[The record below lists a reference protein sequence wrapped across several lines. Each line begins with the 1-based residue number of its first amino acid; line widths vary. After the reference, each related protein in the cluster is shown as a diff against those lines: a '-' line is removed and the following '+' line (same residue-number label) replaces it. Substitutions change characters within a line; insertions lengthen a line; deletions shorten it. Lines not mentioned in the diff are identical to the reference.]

1 MSHMITISGAE
12 YHFSGDAA
20 MALNG
25 RPVALGDIA
34 HHLSLINRFTGAT
47 IRPYSVAE
55 HSLLCAEIAKRAGGG
70 VYLQMAALMHDA
82 HEAYTTDLSSPAKI
96 AVNEYSMGAGGV
108 QAWGLFE
115 DAHAKAVRRHF
126 NLLTAFSS
134 YRDKIREFD
143 LIALAT
149 ERRDLTAYDA
159 RMNGPWAI
167 LRDLTANPV
176 QPLDWIDLGSLELET
191 VTWKQWRERF
201 LDRFFALRAEM
212 QTQSESVKKTP
223 MPLASRVA
231 VTGTIC

>member
-12 YHFSGDAA
+12 YHFSGPAA
-20 MALNG
+20 LGLNG
-25 RPVALGDIA
+25 RPIALGDIA
-34 HHLSLINRFTGAT
+34 HHLSMINRFTGAT

-55 HSLLCAEIAKRAGGG
+55 HSLLCADLAKRSGAG

-82 HEAYTTDLSSPAKI
+82 HEAYTTDMSSPAKV

-115 DAHAKAVRRHF
+115 DVHAKAVRRHF
-126 NLLTAFSS
+126 NLVTAFSS
-134 YRDKIREFD
+134 YREKIREFD

-167 LRDLTANPV
+167 LRDDTANPV
-176 QPLDWIDLGSLELET
+176 QPADWINLGSAALED
-191 VTWKQWRERF
+191 VTWKQWRDRF
-201 LDRFFALRAEM
+201 LNRYFGLRAEM
-212 QTQSESVKKTP
+212 QDQSVSVQGSP
-223 MPLASRVA
+223 LPLAARVA
-231 VTGTIC
+231 VAGTVC